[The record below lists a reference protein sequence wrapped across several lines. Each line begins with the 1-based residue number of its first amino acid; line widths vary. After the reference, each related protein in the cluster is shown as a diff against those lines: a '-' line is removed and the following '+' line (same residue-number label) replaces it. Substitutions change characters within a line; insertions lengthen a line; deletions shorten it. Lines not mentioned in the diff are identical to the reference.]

1 MTVVPL
7 RPRRGQGTDPPPRR
21 PRGTVSLSDAEAMRL
36 RAALRNLKS
45 LYGTWGCLAEVM
57 GVNAST
63 LQNFI
68 SNSTRGASPGMAVA
82 AARAAGT
89 TVDALLGGP
98 KVAGPCPYCGAAW
111 EVRSS

>member
-1 MTVVPL
+1 MTVVHL
-7 RPRRGQGTDPPPRR
+7 RPPKGQGIDPPAARRRGTI
-21 PRGTVSLSDAEAMRL
+21 SLTDAEAMRL
-36 RAALRNLKS
+36 RAALRNLKG
-45 LYGTWGCLAEVM
+45 LYGSWACLAEVM

-68 SNSTRGASPGMAVA
+68 SSSTKGASPGMAVA

-98 KVAGPCPYCGAAW
+98 KVAGSCPHCGATW
-111 EVRSS
+111 EVRS